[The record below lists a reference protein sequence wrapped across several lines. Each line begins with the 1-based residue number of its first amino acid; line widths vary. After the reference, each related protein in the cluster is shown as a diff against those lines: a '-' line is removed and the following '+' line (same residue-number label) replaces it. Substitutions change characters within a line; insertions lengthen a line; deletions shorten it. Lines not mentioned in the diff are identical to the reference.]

1 MLIGF
6 KTYNKKELFEKVDA
20 IEIVKVGDSVV
31 TKYFGAV
38 INSTPIS
45 KRYEIFDIRSFMKDK
60 ISHIESN
67 FKISYYRFVM
77 KRGVQQLIL
86 LSDSV
91 DINGSPYYKSFYIL
105 NSSDKS
111 RRLNMNL
118 GLYRGDNNMYLVFGV
133 NNMTLCKK
141 HLTGVTKMAEE
152 VSQSFDGETFTE
164 QINSIKSLVGEKV
177 LLSKVR
183 EIIVDKD
190 QKINHRKFDAFKNS
204 LRFMN
209 HKWTK
214 QEYATLSTESEKLTI
229 DSKNDIVLDAYVVFN
244 LYMGIFRNQDS
255 YVVKKETER
264 IIKITQCFIRN
275 EKLEYLLEELT

>member
-1 MLIGF
+1 MLNGF

-20 IEIVKVGDSVV
+20 IEIVKVGESVV
-31 TKYFGAV
+31 TKYFDVV
-38 INSTPIS
+38 INSTPVS
-45 KRYEIFDIRSFMKDK
+45 KRYEIFDIRSFMKEK

-67 FKISYYRFVM
+67 FKISHYRFVM
-77 KRGVQQLIL
+77 KRGIQQLIL

-91 DINGSPYYKSFYIL
+91 DINGSPYHKSFYIL

-164 QINSIKSLVGEKV
+164 QINSIKSLIGEKV

-190 QKINHRKFDAFKNS
+190 KPDLTRIAAVNTAITIGKFASGVKNAIRGAKGVTLVFS
-204 LRFMN
+204 PDMLIGFD
-209 HKWTK
+209 HK
-214 QEYATLSTESEKLTI
+214 
-229 DSKNDIVLDAYVVFN
+229 
-244 LYMGIFRNQDS
+244 
-255 YVVKKETER
+255 
-264 IIKITQCFIRN
+264 
-275 EKLEYLLEELT
+275 EELDPIKQLPEPSEVFENMADYL